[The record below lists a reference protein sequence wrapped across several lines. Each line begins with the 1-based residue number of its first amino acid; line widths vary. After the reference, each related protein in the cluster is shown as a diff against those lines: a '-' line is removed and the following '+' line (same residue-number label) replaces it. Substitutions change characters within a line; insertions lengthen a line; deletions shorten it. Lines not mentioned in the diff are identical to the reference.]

1 MRRTRDERGQ
11 LTLLIIGFTAIVL
24 ILLAVVT
31 DVSKAFLVRRDLSQL
46 ADGAALAGTRGISG
60 TVVEGTVGSGGVDLS
75 LAAADREVDAYM
87 SSVGNGG
94 YDALSWT
101 VDVDGARVVVHLQ
114 ATIDLPLTVPGT
126 TGTTTVAAE
135 ASSHLTSR

>member
-101 VDVDGARVVVHLQ
+101 VDVDGARVIVHLQ

>member
-1 MRRTRDERGQ
+1 MKHDDRGQ
-11 LTLLIIGFTAIVL
+11 LTLLIIGFTAILL

-60 TVVEGTVGSGGVDLS
+60 TVVEGSVGSGGVELS
-75 LAAADREVDAYM
+75 RAAAEREVDAYM

-101 VDVDGARVVVHLQ
+101 VDVDGARVVVQLR

-126 TGTTTVAAE
+126 AGTTTVAAE
-135 ASSHLTSR
+135 ASSHLSSR